1 MEVPAGA
8 APLKSQ
14 PHSPP
19 LFPQQI
25 PTENL
30 LCSDTRYSDA
40 RETEANKAKSFFWR
54 AYVLERG
61 DKWFMCGLRWAVK
74 RNQAGE
80 GERQDLE
87 EERELFCIGGPESS
101 LR

>member
-1 MEVPAGA
+1 MEVPAGE

-14 PHSPP
+14 PHSLP

-40 RETEANKAKSFFWR
+40 RETEANKAKSFSWR
-54 AYVLERG
+54 AYVLERRKMAHVWAKVCCEEKPSG
-61 DKWFMCGLRWAVK
+61 GRGEAGLV
-74 RNQAGE
+74 
-80 GERQDLE
+80 
-87 EERELFCIGGPESS
+87 GGKGIV
-101 LR
+101 L

>member
-25 PTENL
+25 PIENL
-30 LCSDTRYSDA
+30 LCSDTRYSA
-40 RETEANKAKSFFWR
+40 TQMPGRQKPTKPS
-54 AYVLERG
+54 LS
-61 DKWFMCGLRWAVK
+61 L
-74 RNQAGE
+74 GE
-80 GERQDLE
+80 LM
-87 EERELFCIGGPESS
+87 S
-101 LR
+101 